1 MCESSEVEKVLKK
14 WEIKSSGEHLNGDKF
29 ERRVEMTSKAAA
41 TALGAKPKPASQKLI
56 QKQVEQAVRALLAF
70 HGKQSSVLR

>member
-1 MCESSEVEKVLKK
+1 
-14 WEIKSSGEHLNGDKF
+14 
-29 ERRVEMTSKAAA
+29 MTSKAAA